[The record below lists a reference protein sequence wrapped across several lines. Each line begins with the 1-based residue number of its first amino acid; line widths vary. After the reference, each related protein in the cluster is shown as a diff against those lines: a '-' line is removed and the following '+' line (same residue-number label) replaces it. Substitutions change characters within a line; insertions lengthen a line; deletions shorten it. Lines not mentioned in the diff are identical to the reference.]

1 MRIDLGEWRLAG
13 NAELPIPASRT
24 GSLAIEAR
32 DLVKRFDGSIA
43 VDGVDLAV
51 PEGSIYGILG
61 PNGAGKTTTLRMLLG
76 IIDPDSGFRRVL
88 GHERPREIAHL
99 IGYLPEERGLY
110 PAMKA
115 YDAIA
120 FLGALRGLPLA
131 EGRRRG
137 RALLEEYGLG
147 YAADRQIRQLS
158 KGMAQ
163 QVQLLGTLV
172 HEPRLVIFDEPFS
185 GLDALN
191 QGKLEAVIRALAAK
205 GTTVIFST
213 HVIAHAERLCDEV
226 AIIAGGK
233 VPFAGPV
240 DVARDRI
247 PAQVQLETRLAEGAW
262 RAALPASTR
271 HEHKPGGTN
280 HWHFPLPESGV
291 ETLLRA
297 LIEGDA
303 GILSLSIE
311 RAGLHDAFV
320 AIAGEA
326 AAQALL
332 HGPTHGEEAR

>member
-1 MRIDLGEWRLAG
+1 MKLGEYNLAS
-13 NAELPIPASRT
+13 NAGEQNAQPFVTATKP
-24 GSLAIEAR
+24 LAIEAR
-32 DLVKRFDGSIA
+32 GIVKRFDGFTA
-43 VDGVDLAV
+43 VDGVDLLV

-76 IIDPDSGFRRVL
+76 IIDPDSGIRRVL
-88 GHERPREIAHL
+88 GHDRPHEIAYA

-110 PAMKA
+110 PSMKA
-115 YDAIA
+115 YEAIA
-120 FLGALRGLPLA
+120 FIGALRGLPLA
-131 EGRRRG
+131 EGRKRG
-137 RALLEEYGLG
+137 RAMLEEHGLG

-172 HEPRLVIFDEPFS
+172 HEPRLVVFDEPFS
-185 GLDALN
+185 GLDAIN
-191 QGKLEAVIRALAAK
+191 QGRLEKMIRGLAAK

-226 AIIAGGK
+226 AIIAGGR

-247 PAQVQLETRLAEGAW
+247 RPQVRLETGKRDGAW
-262 RAALPASTR
+262 RKALPADARS
-271 HEHKPGGTN
+271 EGSF
-280 HWHFPLPESGV
+280 WYFSLPETGI
-291 ETLLRA
+291 EPLLRA
-297 LIEGDA
+297 LIEGEA

-326 AAQALL
+326 AARAL
-332 HGPTHGEEAR
+332 EEGNSEEQR

>member
-1 MRIDLGEWRLAG
+1 MGIIAPIALAG
-13 NAELPIPASRT
+13 N
-24 GSLAIEAR
+24 LAIEAR
-32 DLVKRFDGSIA
+32 GLVKRFEGFTA
-43 VDGVDLAV
+43 VDGVDISVA
-51 PEGSIYGILG
+51 EGAIYGILG

-76 IIDPDSGFRRVL
+76 IIDPDAGLRRVL
-88 GHERPREIAHL
+88 GHDRPHDVAHT

-110 PAMKA
+110 PAMKC
-115 YDAIA
+115 YEAIG

-131 EGRRRG
+131 EGCRRG
-137 RALLEEYGLG
+137 KLLLEEQGLG
-147 YAADRQIRQLS
+147 YAIDRQIRQLS

-172 HEPRLVIFDEPFS
+172 HEPRLVVFDEPFS

-191 QGKLEAVIRALAAK
+191 QGKLERMIRGLAAK

-240 DVARDRI
+240 DQARDRI
-247 PAQVQLETRLAEGAW
+247 RPQVRLETRAQNGPW
-262 RAALPASTR
+262 RTALPLNAR
-271 HEHKPGGTN
+271 HEGQFWYFG
-280 HWHFPLPESGV
+280 LPESGI
-291 ETLLRA
+291 EPLLRA
-297 LIEGDA
+297 LIEGEA

-326 AAQALL
+326 AARAL
-332 HGPTHGEEAR
+332 EESPRESCR

>member
-1 MRIDLGEWRLAG
+1 MTSPVVVLDRV
-13 NAELPIPASRT
+13 T
-24 GSLAIEAR
+24 
-32 DLVKRFDGSIA
+32 KRYSGHTA
-43 VDGVDLAV
+43 VRGLSMEV
-51 PEGSIYGILG
+51 PRGGIFGLLG
-61 PNGAGKTTTLRMLLG
+61 PNGAGKSTTIRMMLSIITPDEGRIALLG
-76 IIDPDSGFRRVL
+76 TGGSARALSAR
-88 GHERPREIAHL
+88 

-110 PAMKA
+110 PSMKT
-115 YDAIA
+115 YEAIA

-137 RALLEEYGLG
+137 KQLLEEHGLG
-147 YAADRQIRQLS
+147 YAIERQIRQLS

-172 HEPRLVIFDEPFS
+172 HEPKLVVFDEPFS

-191 QGKLEAVIRALAAK
+191 QGKLERMIRGLADK

-240 DVARDRI
+240 DLARDRI
-247 PAQVQLETRLAEGAW
+247 RPQVRLETRARDGAW
-262 RAALPASTR
+262 RLALPADAR
-271 HEHKPGGTN
+271 HEGSF
-280 HWHFPLPESGV
+280 WYFSLPESGI
-291 ETLLRA
+291 EPLLRA
-297 LIEGDA
+297 LIEGEA
-303 GILSLSIE
+303 GIHSLSIE

-326 AAQALL
+326 AAKAL
-332 HGPTHGEEAR
+332 EEDKDEARR

>member
-1 MRIDLGEWRLAG
+1 MTGNAG
-13 NAELPIPASRT
+13 DAAELPARP
-24 GSLAIEAR
+24 LAIEAR
-32 DLVKRFDGSIA
+32 GIVKRFDGFTA
-43 VDGVDLAV
+43 VDGIDLLV

-76 IIDPDSGFRRVL
+76 IIDPDEGMRRVL
-88 GHERPREIAHL
+88 GHDRPHDVAHA

-115 YDAIA
+115 YEAIA
-120 FLGALRGLPLA
+120 FVGALRGLPLA
-131 EGRRRG
+131 EGRKRG
-137 RALLEEYGLG
+137 KALLEEHGLG
-147 YAADRQIRQLS
+147 YAIDRQIRQLS

-172 HEPRLVIFDEPFS
+172 HEPRLVVFDEPFS
-185 GLDALN
+185 GLDAIN
-191 QGKLEAVIRALAAK
+191 QGRLERMIRTLAER

-247 PAQVQLETRLAEGAW
+247 RPQVRLETRAADGAW
-262 RAALPASTR
+262 RAALPADVR
-271 HEHKPGGTN
+271 REGKF
-280 HWHFPLPESGV
+280 WHFPLPESGI
-291 ETLLRA
+291 EPLLRA
-297 LIEGDA
+297 LIEGEA

-320 AIAGEA
+320 HIAGEA
-326 AAQALL
+326 AARALEEGTAEEQA
-332 HGPTHGEEAR
+332 R

>member
-1 MRIDLGEWRLAG
+1 
-13 NAELPIPASRT
+13 
-24 GSLAIEAR
+24 
-32 DLVKRFDGSIA
+32 
-43 VDGVDLAV
+43 
-51 PEGSIYGILG
+51 
-61 PNGAGKTTTLRMLLG
+61 LRMLLG
-76 IIDPDSGFRRVL
+76 IIDPDAGVRRVL
-88 GHERPREIAHL
+88 GAENPQDVARL

-115 YDAIA
+115 YEAIA
-120 FLGALRGLPLA
+120 FLGALRGVPLA

-137 RALLEEYGLG
+137 KELLEEHGLG
-147 YAADRQIRQLS
+147 YAIDRQIRQLS

-172 HEPRLVIFDEPFS
+172 HNPRLVVFDEPFS

-191 QGKLEAVIRALAAK
+191 QGRLERMIRGLAAK

-233 VPFAGPV
+233 VPFAGSV

-247 PAQVQLETRLAEGAW
+247 PAQVRLETRSVEGPW
-262 RAALPASTR
+262 RAALPADARREGQYWNFS
-271 HEHKPGGTN
+271 
-280 HWHFPLPESGV
+280 LPETGI
-291 ETLLRA
+291 EPLLRA
-297 LIEGDA
+297 LIAGEA

-326 AAQALL
+326 AAKAL
-332 HGPTHGEEAR
+332 TEEEQR